1 MENLSTAITTAVGT
15 VSDVMGSAIDLAVSN
30 PLCMIFIVGGLV
42 GVGIGLFKQLKD
54 ITR

>member
-1 MENLSTAITTAVGT
+1 MENLGTAITGALDT
-15 VSDVMGSAIDLAVSN
+15 VTTVMNSAIDLAVSS
-30 PLCMIFIVGGLV
+30 PLCMIFVVGGLV